1 MLYLLIILCFC
12 VLLYV
17 LKNIMSEILILRA
30 DIEFLKD
37 NKSKD
42 IIKKIINEKKEGIEN
57 AKQKT
62 SYILRC

>member
-42 IIKKIINEKKEGIEN
+42 IIKKIINEKKEVIE
-57 AKQKT
+57 K
-62 SYILRC
+62 